1 MALQLKSKPFRPGG
15 SGSSNGFQS
24 LGLSDAVYG
33 GILRMGFR
41 VRYIMLQEEV
51 YLAVLGCCRR
61 FESLDGWDVVKP

>member
-24 LGLSDAVYG
+24 LGLSDPVYG

-41 VRYIMLQEEV
+41 VRNVML
-51 YLAVLGCCRR
+51 
-61 FESLDGWDVVKP
+61 